1 MFNKVTAHKS
11 RVDLVMLSYKQ
22 EKILS
27 ELILLKSFLK
37 DLKKILL
44 GKLEISE
51 SAVVKQRNL

>member
-27 ELILLKSFLK
+27 ELILLNLFFKRFKKDSF
-37 DLKKILL
+37 
-44 GKLEISE
+44 GKTGDF
-51 SAVVKQRNL
+51 